1 MKIFRF
7 YDSCCDWDAPEHIV
21 IMADSKEEA
30 IKIVNQQRFDFNY
43 TDIFEYEN
51 KPQVIHIDYMWG

>member
-1 MKIFRF
+1 
-7 YDSCCDWDAPEHIV
+7 
-21 IMADSKEEA
+21 MADSKEEA